1 MFGKTLHYWVI
12 SCLNKIKGKGLKK
25 IEVSSLN
32 IYGWDIKCHG
42 DMKCKYEIT
51 YVSEMLRKAKNLVNA
66 RFSRI
71 RFFIKT
77 TTDATLIKIPDNVMI
92 GSKNVRK
99 VITQSLPQ
107 SLGLVWWRRSVVF
120 NDTTSVCLD
129 MIWRIEVGDAVPT
142 FETLEREKRQK
153 RDGIVARKTVSS
165 TASVQIQKKI
175 DVIALF
181 QW

>member
-12 SCLNKIKGKGLKK
+12 SCLNKIKGKGLKN

-32 IYGWDIKCHG
+32 IYDWNIKFHG

-142 FETLEREKRQK
+142 FETLEREKRRK
-153 RDGIVARKTVSS
+153 RDGIVARKTASS
-165 TASVQIQKKI
+165 TAAVQIQKKI

-181 QW
+181 